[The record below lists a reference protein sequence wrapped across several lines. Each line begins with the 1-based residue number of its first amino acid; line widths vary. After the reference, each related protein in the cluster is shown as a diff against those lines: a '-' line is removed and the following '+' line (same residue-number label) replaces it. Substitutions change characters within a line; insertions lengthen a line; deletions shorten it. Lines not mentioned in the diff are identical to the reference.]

1 MSLLYIIIS
10 DIYKSRLNVSII
22 IIFVELGFKQPKSND
37 GLSLITL
44 FNLANTEIDKIQQIK
59 NNNNVHYFT
68 NFKKFFFAYT

>member
-10 DIYKSRLNVSII
+10 DIYKSKLNVSII
-22 IIFVELGFKQPKSND
+22 IIFVELGFKQQKSTD

-59 NNNNVHYFT
+59 NNNTPRF
-68 NFKKFFFAYT
+68 

>member
-44 FNLANTEIDKIQQIK
+44 FNLANT
-59 NNNNVHYFT
+59 
-68 NFKKFFFAYT
+68 